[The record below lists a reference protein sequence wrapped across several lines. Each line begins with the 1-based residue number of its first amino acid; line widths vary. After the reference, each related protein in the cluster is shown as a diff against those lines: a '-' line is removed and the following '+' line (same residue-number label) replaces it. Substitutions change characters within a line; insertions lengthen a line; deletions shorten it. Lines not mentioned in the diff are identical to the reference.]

1 MIMHIMH
8 ARQSPQ
14 AWTDMEPNF
23 AALRKEFPVLER
35 KTYLNSGSYCA
46 LANDVKASIEAYM
59 EDRLAVG
66 ANWDVWITKNE
77 AVRTLTAQLLGA
89 APDEI
94 AVTASVSAGLN
105 ALASSLDFTGKR
117 NKVVIS
123 DFEFPT
129 NAQIS
134 PAQEPRGAQ
143 VVHVA
148 RDAPGYIPAEKFAAA
163 IDENTQ
169 LVAITHVCFRN
180 GAKLE
185 IPKIVRLARAKGA
198 MVLLDCYQSVGSL
211 DIDVKALDVDFAAG
225 GMLKYLLGTAG
236 IGFLYAKDS
245 CVRSLVPTNS
255 GWFAQADITAMDITA
270 NRPAPNA
277 RRFEA
282 GTPPV
287 VNCYAAEAGLKLLL
301 KVGTPAIEK
310 RNFALTRRCMERLEE
325 IGWPSITP
333 VQDARRGATV
343 AVPSSDAARLQ
354 AELMKHDIVTSYRDD
369 NVRAS
374 FHFYNNDDDV
384 ESFIAAMQELRGS
397 LRPRTTQTGT

>member
-1 MIMHIMH
+1 
-8 ARQSPQ
+8 
-14 AWTDMEPNF
+14 MEQNF
-23 AALRKEFPVLER
+23 EALRKEFPVLQR

-46 LANDVKASIEAYM
+46 LANEVRAAFDAYM
-59 EDRLAVG
+59 EDRLLVG
-66 ANWDVWITKNE
+66 ANWDVWVTKNE
-77 AVRTLTAQLLGA
+77 SVRKLTATLLNA
-89 APDEI
+89 SPDEI

-105 ALASSLDFTGKR
+105 ALASALDFTGPR
-117 NKVVIS
+117 NKVVVS

-129 NAQIS
+129 NAQIWH
-134 PAQEPRGAQ
+134 AQEPRGAR
-143 VVHVA
+143 VVHVPRA
-148 RDAPGYIPAEKFAAA
+148 ADGYIPAEMFEKA
-163 IDENTQ
+163 IDEQTQ

-180 GAKLE
+180 GAKLD
-185 IPKIVRLARAKGA
+185 IPGIVRLARAKGA
-198 MVLLDCYQSVGSL
+198 RVLLDCYQSVGSL

-236 IGFLYAKDS
+236 IGFLYARDA

-255 GWFAQADITAMDITA
+255 GWFAQAEIAAMDISA

-287 VNCYAAEAGLKLLL
+287 VNCYAAEAGLKMLL
-301 KVGTPAIEK
+301 KIGTPAIEK
-310 RNFALTRRCMERLEE
+310 RNYALTRRCMHRLEE

-333 VQDARRGATV
+333 VQDERRGATV
-343 AVPSSDAARLQ
+343 AVPSRDSAGLA
-354 AELMKHDIVTSYRDD
+354 AELMKQDIVTSYRDD

-384 ESFIAAMQELRGS
+384 ETFIAAMQELRGS
-397 LRPRTTQTGT
+397 YAPRTRNTQTGS